1 MSTER
6 YNARE
11 SEPRWQKLWD
21 ERAIF
26 ATRNDDPRP
35 KYYVLEMFPYPS
47 GRIHMG
53 HVRNYTMGDVVARY
67 MRAKGHNVL
76 HPMGWDAF
84 GLPAENAAIERKVAP
99 KAWTYENIAA
109 MKKQLQTMGLSL
121 DWSREF
127 ATCDPSY
134 YKHQQKMFLDFMKAG
149 LAEREKRKINWDPVD
164 MTVLANEQVI
174 DGRGW
179 RSGAVVE
186 QREMNQW
193 VFKIT
198 KYSQD
203 LLDALD
209 TLDRW
214 PDKVRLMQRNWIGRS
229 EGLLIRFAL
238 DTATA
243 PNGDTELKVFT
254 TRPDTLFG
262 ARFMAIAADHP
273 LAQAAALKN
282 PKLAEFIAETKR
294 QGTAQEII
302 DTAEKQGFDTGI
314 KAVHPFDPDW
324 KLPVYVANFVL
335 MEYGTGAIFGC
346 PAHDQRD
353 LDFVNKYGL
362 GNTPVVGPPDVDP
375 KSFVITDTAYDGEG
389 RMINS
394 RFLDGMTIEEAK
406 EEVAKRL
413 ETVTWGYK
421 IELPSGSTEK
431 DGILSTPIV
440 RSVAG
445 SPVAPFDRTLEFGFD
460 ELLGSTLTSWSPDR
474 RYSIVGSKELFES
487 RNLIQFAQHVAVAER
502 QVNFRLRDWGISRQR
517 YWGCPIP
524 VIHCAVCGVVP
535 VPDKDLPVVLPDDV
549 TFDKPGNA
557 LDHHPTWKH
566 VRCPECDRTGAER
579 ETDTMDT
586 FVDSSWYFARFTDPW
601 NENAPTTP
609 AVANHMMPVDQ
620 YIGGVEHAILHLLYS
635 RFFTRAMKATG
646 HIGMDEPFAGMFTQ
660 GMVVHETYKK
670 QDGTFA
676 SPAEINIETVGDKRS
691 ATLLTTKEPI
701 EIGPIEK
708 MSKSKRNTVDP
719 DDIIGT
725 YGADTARWFMLSDSP
740 PDRDV
745 IWSEEGVQGAGRF
758 VQRIW
763 RLVNAAA
770 PHLPEPGTTIAE
782 NNDGAMALR
791 RIAHRTLADVSTA
804 IERLRFNTAIAKLY
818 TFVGAL
824 GDVVDGPAKSLQT
837 DPAVAAAARE
847 AFDILVRLI
856 SPMMPHLAEQCWQ
869 ALGPQELVSEAN
881 WPETEAKLLVDDT
894 ITLPVQVNG
903 KKRADVTVARN
914 ASNGEIEAAVLT
926 LDAVKMALDGKPPRK
941 VIVVPQRI
949 VNVVV

>member
-1 MSTER
+1 MQDR

-11 SEPRWQKLWD
+11 AEPRWQKEWD
-21 ERAIF
+21 GQGIF
-26 ATRNDDPRP
+26 ATKNEDPRP

-53 HVRNYTMGDVVARY
+53 HVRNYTMGDVLARF

-84 GLPAENAAIERKVAP
+84 GLPAENAAMERKVAP

-121 DWSREF
+121 DWAREF

-134 YKHQQKMFLDFMKAG
+134 YKHQQKMFLDMLKAG
-149 LAEREKRKINWDPVD
+149 LAGREKRKLNWDPVD

-186 QREMNQW
+186 QREMSQW

-198 KYSQD
+198 AYAQE
-203 LLDALD
+203 LYDALD

-229 EGLLIRFAL
+229 EGMLIRFAL
-238 DTATA
+238 DPATA
-243 PNGDTELKVFT
+243 PNGETELKIFT
-254 TRPDTLFG
+254 TRHDTLFG
-262 ARFMAIAADHP
+262 AKFMAIAPDHP
-273 LAQAAALKN
+273 LAQAAAAKN

-294 QGTAQEII
+294 HGTAQEII
-302 DTAEKQGFDTGI
+302 DTQEKLGFDTGI
-314 KAVHPFDPDW
+314 RAKHPFDPSWD
-324 KLPVYVANFVL
+324 LPIYVANFVL

-362 GNTPVVGPPDVDP
+362 GNTPVVAPAGVDP
-375 KSFVITDTAYDGEG
+375 KTFVVTDVAFVDDGL
-389 RMINS
+389 MINS
-394 RFLDGMTIEEAK
+394 RFLDGMTIEAAK

-413 ETVTWGYK
+413 EG
-421 IELPSGSTEK
+421 E
-431 DGILSTPIV
+431 V
-440 RSVAG
+440 RG
-445 SPVAPFDRTLEFGFD
+445 NSPVG
-460 ELLGSTLTSWSPDR
+460 
-474 RYSIVGSKELFES
+474 
-487 RNLIQFAQHVAVAER
+487 ER

-524 VIHCAVCGVVP
+524 VIHCPKCDVVP
-535 VPDKDLPVVLPDDV
+535 VPDADLPVALPEDV

-566 VRCPECDRTGAER
+566 VNCPKCGGKATR

-601 NENAPTTP
+601 NETAPTTR
-609 AVANHMMPVDQ
+609 AVVDRMLPVDQ

-635 RFFTRAMKATG
+635 RFFTRAMKVTG
-646 HIGMDEPFAGMFTQ
+646 HAGLDEPFAGMFTQ
-660 GMVVHETYKK
+660 GMVVHETYQKA
-670 QDGTFA
+670 DGGWAT
-676 SPAEINIETVGDKRS
+676 PAEIKIESGANGRHAHLI
-691 ATLLTTKEPI
+691 ATGEEVK
-701 EIGPIEK
+701 IGSIEK

-719 DDIIGT
+719 DDIIGE
-725 YGADTARWFMLSDSP
+725 YGADVARWFMLSDSP

-745 IWSEEGVQGAGRF
+745 IWTEEGVQGSWRF
-758 VQRIW
+758 VQRLW
-763 RLVNAAA
+763 RLVRESLE
-770 PHLPEPGTTIAE
+770 LPQSEGSAE
-782 NNDGAMALR
+782 ANLALR
-791 RIAHRTLADVSTA
+791 KAAHSALDKVSEDVA
-804 IERLRFNTAIAKLY
+804 RLRFNRCVAHIYELSNALQSALTAAKG
-818 TFVGAL
+818 GA
-824 GDVVDGPAKSLQT
+824 GAST
-837 DPAVAAAARE
+837 AAVRE
-847 AFDILVRLI
+847 AVEIMVILF
-856 SPMMPHLAEQCWQ
+856 SPMMPHLAEECWA
-869 ALGPQELVSEAN
+869 ALGHKTLIAEAA
-881 WPETEAKLLVDDT
+881 WPAVEKALLVEDT
-894 ITLPVQVNG
+894 VTLPVQING
-903 KKRADVTVARN
+903 KKRADVTVARDAPN
-914 ASNGEIEAAVLT
+914 SEVEKAVLG
-926 LDAVKMALDGKPPRK
+926 LEAVQRALEGKTPKK

-949 VNVVV
+949 VNVVA